1 MQIRARN
8 VEKWESYLSLIGNG
22 CRSYVAKAREK
33 LQYCFP
39 TKHNKIQHKLRLEQG
54 WPASPFFVVRG
65 RFSECKGMWPAQAC
79 HRSFFSKFK
88 KLKRNENWKERGA
101 KNKKIHFLDLW
112 GNNTSS
118 RALLLTVT
126 PICCFA
132 TSLARAD
139 PRGIS
144 PSLQWWESDFS
155 WYLMLHSSK

>member
-79 HRSFFSKFK
+79 HRSFFFSNWRNWK
-88 KLKRNENWKERGA
+88 KIENWKERGP
-101 KNKKIHFLDLW
+101 KNKKKFLYLW
-112 GNNTSS
+112 ENDTSS
-118 RALLLTVT
+118 RALLLTET

-132 TSLARAD
+132 TFLARAD
-139 PRGIS
+139 PRGITR
-144 PSLQWWESDFS
+144 SLQW
-155 WYLMLHSSK
+155 

>member
-79 HRSFFSKFK
+79 HRSFFFQIEEIEKKSKIERNADQKTK
-88 KLKRNENWKERGA
+88 KN
-101 KNKKIHFLDLW
+101 FF
-112 GNNTSS
+112 
-118 RALLLTVT
+118 
-126 PICCFA
+126 ICEKM
-132 TSLARAD
+132 T
-139 PRGIS
+139 
-144 PSLQWWESDFS
+144 
-155 WYLMLHSSK
+155 LHLGLYC